1 MARPD
6 IIYSRS
12 SRRRDGGDAA
22 SSIFMSDTFPEQF
35 SEQARADFQRARFK
49 AFINRVWGSLSGQ
62 GQPTTLLS
70 YDEIKEKLHIGGPI
84 YRGVQTVRVDQ
95 IAGSLNRYHE
105 FDRVFLPASDKLAE
119 RWQRVNRAFYQE
131 ISLPP
136 VVLYKVGQ
144 VYFVVDGHHRVSVAR
159 EQGQIYIEAEVR
171 ECATRVNLTPDIR
184 LEDLEILG
192 TKVKFLERTSLD
204 TLRPDANIKVTIPD
218 GFDRMLEHIAVHRY
232 FMGLDWKR
240 DISEEEAVTH
250 WYDTVYMPII
260 NVIHDSNIL
269 KDFPGKTE
277 GDLYLWVLDH
287 QHYLQ
292 QEEGASLQPPEE
304 AARNFLGDDVK
315 KHVRKTRSDKGQ
327 KRKK

>member
-1 MARPD
+1 
-6 IIYSRS
+6 
-12 SRRRDGGDAA
+12 
-22 SSIFMSDTFPEQF
+22 MSDHFPEPF
-35 SEQARADFQRARFK
+35 SDQARLDFQRARFK
-49 AFINRVWGSLSGQ
+49 AFVNRLWGTLS

-84 YRGVQTVRVDQ
+84 YRGVQTVLVEQ

-105 FDRVFLPASDKLAE
+105 FDRVFLPASDKLAT
-119 RWQRVNRAFYQE
+119 RWQSVNRAFYQE

-171 ECATRVNLTPDIR
+171 ECATRVNLTPDLR

-204 TLRPDANIKVTIPD
+204 SLRPDASIKVTIPD
-218 GFDRMLEHIAVHRY
+218 GFERMLEHIAVHRY
-232 FMGLDWKR
+232 FMGIDWKR
-240 DISEEEAVTH
+240 DISEEEAVTP
-250 WYDTVYMPII
+250 WYDTVYVPVVH
-260 NVIHDSNIL
+260 VIRDTNIL

-277 GDLYLWVLDH
+277 GDLYLWALDH
-287 QHYLQ
+287 QRFLVD
-292 QEEGASLQPPEE
+292 EGKALQPPEA
-304 AARNFLGDDVK
+304 AARIFVDDGVK
-315 KHVRKTRSDKGQ
+315 KPARKTRSDKGK
-327 KRKK
+327 KRR

>member
-1 MARPD
+1 
-6 IIYSRS
+6 
-12 SRRRDGGDAA
+12 
-22 SSIFMSDTFPEQF
+22 MSNPTDLN
-35 SEQARADFQRARFK
+35 EQARNDFQRARFK
-49 AFINRVWGSLSGQ
+49 AFMNRVWSTIS

-105 FDRVFLPASDKLAE
+105 FDRVFMPASDQLAD
-119 RWQRVNRAFYQE
+119 RWQSVNRAFYQE

-171 ECATRVNLTPDIR
+171 ECSTRVNITADIKP
-184 LEDLEILG
+184 EDLEILED
-192 TKVKFLERTSLD
+192 KVHFLERTSLD
-204 TLRPDANIKVTIPD
+204 RLIPDANIRLTIPD
-218 GFDRMLEHIAVHRY
+218 GFERMLEHIAVHHY

-240 DISEEEAVTH
+240 DISEEEAIRH
-250 WYDTVYMPII
+250 WYETVYLPVVS
-260 NVIHDSNIL
+260 VIRDTDIL
-269 KDFPGKTE
+269 KEFPGKTE

-287 QHYLQ
+287 QHYLVE
-292 QEEGASLQPPEE
+292 EEGNSLQMPEE
-304 AARNFLGDDVK
+304 AARTFVE
-315 KHVRKTRSDKGQ
+315 KGVL
-327 KRKK
+327 KPARKKKTPGIKSKSKKMEKK

>member
-1 MARPD
+1 MTMAGNLWKYKV
-6 IIYSRS
+6 I
-12 SRRRDGGDAA
+12 
-22 SSIFMSDTFPEQF
+22 MSDHF
-35 SEQARADFQRARFK
+35 SEQAKADFQKARFK
-49 AFINRVWGSLSGQ
+49 AFINRAWGTLSGQ
-62 GQPTTLLS
+62 RTTLLS
-70 YDEIKEKLHIGGPI
+70 YDEIKEKLHVGGPI
-84 YRGVQTVRVDQ
+84 YRGVKTVRVDQ

-105 FDRVFLPASDKLAE
+105 FDRVFLPASDKLAP
-119 RWQRVNRAFYQE
+119 RWQSVNRAFYQD

-171 ECATRVNLTPDIR
+171 ECATRVNLTPNIR
-184 LEDLEILG
+184 MEDLVILG
-192 TKVKFLERTSLD
+192 TKVNFLERTALD
-204 TLRPDANIKVTIPD
+204 SLRPDSNIKVTIPD

-232 FMGLDWKR
+232 FMGLDLKR
-240 DISEEEAVTH
+240 DISEEEAIAH

-260 NVIHDSNIL
+260 QVIRESNIL

-292 QEEGASLQPPEE
+292 KEEGAPLQPPEE
-304 AARNFLGDDVK
+304 AARNFLDDDIK
-315 KHVRKTRSDKGQ
+315 KHVRKTRSDKGL
-327 KRKK
+327 KRK